1 MKSREIDKL
10 RKLKSLFQVSI
21 MDHSI
26 VCLKSMS
33 DDYNIEATRDIKD
46 KQIEFSLNHR

>member
-33 DDYNIEATRDIKD
+33 GDYNIEATRDIKD